1 MKLHHSPIYQ
11 VTYGGGYFSHQTAE
25 LNYYLHDNCHD
36 AHFDGD
42 SIETAERIEIPR
54 VELANLIAKI
64 CYNRREHEQWF
75 KDNGINCTVD
85 EMIIIISKWIAES
98 DQRNDYVVLTWF

>member
-54 VELANLIAKI
+54 AELANRCHCI
-64 CYNRREHEQWF
+64 
-75 KDNGINCTVD
+75 VD
-85 EMIIIISKWIAES
+85 EILSEEG
-98 DQRNDYVVLTWF
+98 VLP

>member
-11 VTYGGGYFSHQTAE
+11 VTYGGGHFSYQTAE
-25 LNYYLHDNCHD
+25 LNYYLHDNCHG
-36 AHFDGD
+36 AHFDGE

-54 VELANLIAKI
+54 AELANLIAKI
-64 CYNRREHEQWF
+64 CYNRREHEQWL

-85 EMIIIISKWIAES
+85 EMIVIISRWIAES